1 MKRTVALIAFTLLGG
16 QAMADCVVG
25 AKMALSYTVLDSHTI
40 VLKVGNGILI
50 KSFHF
55 FNSAS
60 QVSVLKDSFC
70 DYESAVLYVDGEV
83 VDVQQVKRL

>member
-1 MKRTVALIAFTLLGG
+1 MRTYAAALLLWC
-16 QAMADCVVG
+16 ANAAHADCVVG
-25 AKMALSYTVLDSHTI
+25 AKMALSYVVLDSHTI
-40 VLKVGNGILI
+40 ILKVSNGILI

-55 FNSAS
+55 FNTVSS
-60 QVSVLKDSFC
+60 VSVLKDSFC